1 MRAPMHLAKT
11 VRPAYQTSM
20 LEESNAFALLG
31 GRVYSVKVS
40 VNSQFPIVK
49 ILLDVCRMLIESTKY
64 VELE

>member
-11 VRPAYQTSM
+11 VRSAYQTSM

-40 VNSQFPIVK
+40 VNSQFPVVQIR
-49 ILLDVCRMLIESTKY
+49 LNVCRMFAESIKY
-64 VELE
+64 LELE